1 MKQKILSI
9 FTRTPLHVGA
19 GSSVGAVDQP
29 VIRERHTRFPV
40 IPGSSIKGVLASLW
54 SEREQAKDK
63 EGKPKMDRDGKPVM
77 IRIGDGRVLF
87 GSDDNEKSASGA
99 LLIGE
104 ARILAFPVRSAK
116 GCFAWLTCPLVLAR
130 LQRDTVE
137 NSFDIGK
144 IDDNEAI
151 VSADSSL
158 LLEEKVVLE
167 EYALTARQTLSAPII
182 ETLASLC
189 SDAVWTEG
197 LAGQL
202 AIVSDDLFAYFVE
215 NACQVA
221 QHIRIDDETGV
232 VAQGALFNQE
242 NVPSETLFY
251 SMMGAKNTKHK
262 NAEDSLTL
270 LDNKLTSDEV
280 KGLLQI
286 GADETTGLGW
296 CSVKLI

>member
-251 SMMGAKNTKHK
+251 SRMGAKNTKHK